1 MVRWIAALLVAALPA
16 AAGRAGDIARAL
28 RDNSLDIT
36 ECYRVRDL
44 TMIHEDLRIYLTDG
58 HLIFSKPVAGRRTA
72 AVFTA
77 DVEGGD
83 AEVLLLPP
91 DRAERQSLATYTR
104 QPNLDEHFRA
114 ALFLFTSDEY
124 DALLSQF
131 TRSPANR
138 KALEAAPLLAEEW
151 NSVLR
156 NMDESYQT
164 RLTLDLLSRGAPAHG
179 LFAGMISG
187 NRLGNFDVIVD
198 PDAIEEVVAG
208 QVAARDDR
216 VYFDTWT
223 SFRARSVRGNLGPRP
238 TDLVTTDY
246 RIDATIAPDLSMSV
260 VTRVKVRPVEDGMA
274 AALFQVSPAMRVSQA
289 LVDGRPAEVLQR
301 DSLRSDLTFGDNGAF
316 LVVPAEPLR
325 AGRDYEFE
333 FHHDGKVIYDAGDR
347 VFFVGAR
354 SNWYPIHGL
363 QFSTYDLRFRYPA
376 DLDLVASGDVM
387 ADRKEG
393 DSHLTRWRTAA
404 PVRMAG
410 FNLGRYVHAR
420 VQRGGFTIDVC
431 ANRDLERALQPGPAP
446 VIEPPPP
453 FPSRRPAN
461 LPPAPAA
468 PLSPSPAGRLQALA
482 ADVDASLEFMTA
494 RFGRPALP
502 HLTVSPIPGTF
513 GQGFPGLI
521 YLSTLAYLRNL
532 PRTNGPVPPSQEIF
546 FQDMLVTH
554 EVAHQWWGNRVA
566 AATYRDNWLM
576 EALANFSALLYV
588 EKTKGAR
595 IADVVLDNYRSLL
608 LAKDK
613 DGQITE
619 EAGPIVLGGR
629 LQSSLSPA
637 GWRDIT
643 YGKGIWIMQMLRRRL
658 GDEAF
663 LAVLADILRREDR
676 SLITTEQFRALAA
689 ARLPPKSD
697 DPQLETFFDNWVY
710 GTGVPELK
718 LTYSVRGKAPAC
730 RLRGTVTQSEVGADF
745 SALAPVEIQ
754 TTHGHSITQW
764 VRTGSDPAT
773 FSVTL
778 RNPPLKVTLDPS
790 HALLRR

>member
-1 MVRWIAALLVAALPA
+1 MLRWIAALLVAALPA

-28 RDNSLDIT
+28 RENSLDT
-36 ECYRVRDL
+36 SECYRVRDL
-44 TMIHEDLRIYLTDG
+44 TIVHEDLRIYLTDG

-91 DRAERQSLATYTR
+91 DRAERQSLAVYTK

-114 ALFLFTSDEY
+114 ALFLFTGDEY

-131 TRSPANR
+131 PRSPANR
-138 KALEAAPLLAEEW
+138 KALEVAPLLAEEW

-164 RLTLDLLSRGAPAHG
+164 RLTLDLLSRGAPATG

-198 PDAIEEVVAG
+198 PNATEQVVAG
-208 QVAARDDR
+208 QVAARDDL

-223 SFRARSVRGNLGPRP
+223 SFRARSERGNLGPKP
-238 TDLVTTDY
+238 TDLVTSDY

-260 VTRVKVRPVEDGMA
+260 VTRVKVRPVQDGMA
-274 AALFQVSPAMRVSQA
+274 AALFEIAPAMTVSQV
-289 LVDGRPAEVLQR
+289 LVDGQPAEVLQR
-301 DSLRSDLTFGDNGAF
+301 DSLRSNLTYGDNGAF
-316 LVVPAEPLR
+316 LVVPGVPLR
-325 AGRDYEFE
+325 AGREYEFE

-347 VFFVGAR
+347 VFFVSAR

-363 QFSTYDLRFRYPA
+363 QFSTYDLSFRYPA
-376 DLDLVASGDVM
+376 DLDLVAAGDVM
-387 ADRKEG
+387 ADRKQG
-393 DSHLTRWRTAA
+393 DWHITRSRTPA

-420 VQRGGFTIDVC
+420 VQRGGFTIDIC
-431 ANRDLERALQPGPAP
+431 ANRELERALQPHPLQI
-446 VIEPPPP
+446 IEPPPT
-453 FPSRRPAN
+453 FPSRHTPT
-461 LPPAPAA
+461 LPNAPAP
-468 PLSPSPAGRLQALA
+468 PVPPGPTDRLQALA
-482 ADVDASLEFMTA
+482 SDVDASLEFMTA

-532 PRTNGPVPPSQEIF
+532 PQTNGPVPPSQQIF

-588 EKTKGAR
+588 EKTKGPR
-595 IADVVLDNYRSLL
+595 VADVVLENYRSLL

-613 DGQITE
+613 QGQIAE

-629 LQSSLSPA
+629 LQSSLSPT
-637 GWRDIT
+637 GWREIT
-643 YGKGIWIMQMLRRRL
+643 YGKGTWIMQMLRRRL

-663 LAVLADILRREDR
+663 LAVLADILKRDEHA
-676 SLITTEQFRALAA
+676 LIATEQFRALAA
-689 ARLPPKSD
+689 AHLPPKSD
-697 DPQLETFFDNWVY
+697 DPQLESFFDTWVY
-710 GTGVPELK
+710 GTGIPDLK
-718 LTYSVRGKAPAC
+718 LAYSVRGKAPNY
-730 RLRGTVTQSEVGADF
+730 RVRGTITQSEVSADF
-745 SALAPVEIQ
+745 GVLAPVEIQ
-754 TTHGHSITQW
+754 TSHGHSLTEW
-764 VRTGSDPAT
+764 VRTGSEPAT
-773 FSVTL
+773 FTVTL
-778 RNPPLKVTLDPS
+778 HHPPLKVTLDPN

>member
-1 MVRWIAALLVAALPA
+1 MVRWIAAVLVAALPA

-28 RDNSLDIT
+28 RENSLDT
-36 ECYRVRDL
+36 SECYRVRDL
-44 TMIHEDLRIYLTDG
+44 TVVHEDLRIYLTDG

-77 DVEGGD
+77 DVDGGD

-91 DRAERQSLATYTR
+91 DRAERRSLAQYTK

-114 ALFLFTSDEY
+114 ALFLFTGDEY

-131 TRSPANR
+131 ARSPANR
-138 KALEAAPLLAEEW
+138 KDLEVAPLLAEQW

-164 RLTLDLLSRGAPAHG
+164 RLTLDLAGSAAPARG

-198 PDAIEEVVAG
+198 PDATEQVMAG

-223 SFRARSVRGNLGPRP
+223 SFRARSERGNIGPLP
-238 TDLVTTDY
+238 TDLATTDY

-260 VTRVKVRPVEDGMA
+260 VTRVKVRPVQDGMA
-274 AALFQVSPAMRVSQA
+274 AALFEISPAMTVSQV
-289 LVDGRPAEVLQR
+289 LVDGQPAEVLQR
-301 DSLRSDLTFGDNGAF
+301 DSLRSNLTFGDNGSF
-316 LVVPAEPLR
+316 LVVPAAPLH
-325 AGRDYEFE
+325 AGREYEFE

-376 DLDLVASGDVM
+376 DLDLVAAGDVV

-393 DSHLTRWRTAA
+393 DWHITRWRTPA

-431 ANRDLERALQPGPAP
+431 ANRELERALQPPP
-446 VIEPPPP
+446 VQVVQPPV
-453 FPSRRPAN
+453 FPSRRGPS
-461 LPPAPAA
+461 LPTAPAQ
-468 PLSPSPAGRLQALA
+468 PVPPGPTDRLQALA

-502 HLTVSPIPGTF
+502 HLTISPIPGTF

-521 YLSTLAYLRNL
+521 YLSTLAYLRSL
-532 PRTNGPVPPSQEIF
+532 PHTNGAPTASQEIF

-588 EKTKGAR
+588 EKTKGPR
-595 IADVVLDNYRSLL
+595 VADVVLDNYRSLL

-613 DGQITE
+613 DGQIAE
-619 EAGPIVLGGR
+619 AAGPIVLGGR
-629 LQSSLSPA
+629 LQSSLTPA
-637 GWRDIT
+637 GWREIT

-663 LAVLADILRREDR
+663 LAVLADILKRDER

-689 ARLPPKSD
+689 AHLPPKSD
-697 DPQLETFFDNWVY
+697 DPQLQSFFDNWVY
-710 GTGVPELK
+710 GTGIPELK
-718 LTYSVRGKAPAC
+718 LTYSVRGKAPTY
-730 RLRGTVTQSEVGADF
+730 RLRGTITQSEAGEDF
-745 SALAPVEIQ
+745 GVLAPVEIQ
-754 TTHGHSITQW
+754 TGRGRSITEW
-764 VRTGSDPAT
+764 VRTGSEPAT
-773 FSVTL
+773 FTVVL
-778 RNPPLKVTLDPS
+778 RSPPLKVTLDPN